1 MEKRMVK
8 LSGDQ
13 KRLLLIISKFS
24 KPAASKHDEETWIKK
39 IPLMALIIR
48 GIGMNVLKSYD
59 FSPTLVEYIDIMRF
73 ANISKEGE
81 DDIADLRKL
90 GLVERL
96 KLATSHYV
104 YVSAYR
110 ITNDGLKYVK
120 LIEKPHHDAIN
131 RMLKCKKCNGKY
143 NIETREDAPYLFCEK
158 CNNTEKV
165 HIFNLEEVPYA
176 TKPLFSEIW
185 LPQE

>member
-1 MEKRMVK
+1 MEKTRVK

-24 KPAASKHDEETWIKK
+24 KPAMSRHEEETWIKK

-48 GIGMNVLKSYD
+48 GIDINILKSYD
-59 FSPTLVEYIDIMRF
+59 FSPTLVEYMDTMRF
-73 ANISKEGE
+73 ANMSKEGE

-110 ITNDGLKYVK
+110 ITNNGLKFVK
-120 LIEKPHHDAIN
+120 SIEKPHHDAVN
-131 RMLKCKKCNGKY
+131 RLLKCKKCNGQY
-143 NIETREDAPYLFCEK
+143 NIETRSDAPYLFCKK
-158 CNNTEKV
+158 CKKTEKV
-165 HIFNLEEVPYA
+165 HIFNLEEISYV
-176 TKPLFSEIW
+176 TKPQFSEIW

>member
-1 MEKRMVK
+1 MEKRRVK

-24 KPAASKHDEETWIKK
+24 NPATSRDDDETWIKK

-48 GIGMNVLKSYD
+48 GIDMNVLKSYD
-59 FSPTLVEYIDIMRF
+59 FSPTLVEYIDTMRF

-110 ITNDGLKYVK
+110 ITNNGLRYLKS
-120 LIEKPHHDAIN
+120 IEKAHHDAVN
-131 RMLKCKKCNGKY
+131 RMLKCKKCNGQY
-143 NIETREDAPYLFCEK
+143 NIETRSDAPYLFCKK
-158 CNNTEKV
+158 CKKTEKV
-165 HIFNLEEVPYA
+165 HIFDLEEVPYA
-176 TKPLFSEIW
+176 TKPRFSEIW